1 MGIIIALTLFVA
13 FAIVAYFLNKRE
25 KESLIDKVHEIETPV
40 SGQEA
45 QQEKELKEKHELKEE
60 EDHKELNEQKEE
72 KQELMETNEKSE
84 NFGTR
89 ELFVQTLKEIGCQ
102 PTFAEEED
110 DDRIYFAY
118 QGEHFFANASDEG
131 LYVHIWDT
139 HWGHVELYD
148 IDEFSRLKRAINS
161 SNLNCSTITV
171 YTIDE
176 EGKCVDV
183 HCKSTFPFLE
193 QMPELGNYL
202 RGELNDFFRA
212 HRLVTNEME
221 KLRENEQAMK

>member
-13 FAIVAYFLNKRE
+13 FAMAAYFLNKRE
-25 KESLIDKVHEIETPV
+25 KDSLIDKVHEIESPI
-40 SGQEA
+40 SGQEG
-45 QQEKELKEKHELKEE
+45 QLEKELKEK

-72 KQELMETNEKSE
+72 KQKELMNTNEKSAS
-84 NFGTR
+84 FGTR
-89 ELFVQTLKEIGCQ
+89 ELFIQTLKEIGCQ
-102 PTFAEEED
+102 PTFAEEDD
-110 DDRIYFAY
+110 DDRIFFAY
-118 QGEHFFANASDEG
+118 QGEHFFANANDEG

-148 IDEFSRLKRAINS
+148 IDEVSRLKRAINN

-176 EGKCVDV
+176 EGKSVDV
-183 HCKSTFPFLE
+183 HCKSTFPFIE

-221 KLRENEQAMK
+221 KLRENEQAMR